1 MNQPDRS
8 AARRAVDLLLR
19 RPPIAYRV
27 EYARTF
33 GSVTAALFLSQLC
46 YWSGRGRDP
55 EWVYKTRTEWQ
66 EETGLSRREQETARR
81 ILRDAGVIEEML
93 ERKPFKLYF
102 RVCVDKLVAAI
113 AAGST
118 ATTSPDDP
126 ETEPVDPPL
135 SICTDGRADSAPPPK
150 VGRKRTDGRADSA
163 HHTETTENTPE
174 NTPDSTI
181 AREATPTMITTLG
194 PEPDPETEPE
204 SPVRSSESE
213 RAEIVIAGPV
223 KGHCSAAPPPVTG
236 DDVLEAA
243 YDHLSAKIGTP
254 RIYPF
259 SIKFIHQQWYAQASS
274 CIDALPA
281 SVDRA
286 SVQARLIAE
295 VDDGFAVG
303 PYTCL
308 SQRKIQVMS
317 TIASFASWDTSVAR
331 EAAEVGRTGLAKQ
344 VEDALTFRAGVNPNL
359 DAVASR
365 LAKLSF
371 LPSDERMMR
380 KAAGQCV
387 ISWWHDTPFAAAVT
401 LIGNAIESARSPQS
415 QRSRIP
421 LSTPDIPLAEREQV
435 AEEISDYVTRLSA
448 RLDARKRDPL
458 PVTGTISVDDGV
470 ATAVGDGDD
479 ADESPAS
486 LPDGWHELGD
496 DELRVLLHRI
506 EPGMASLAAEKRWGR
521 GQVVQAI
528 SSMAY

>member
-1 MNQPDRS
+1 M
-8 AARRAVDLLLR
+8 
-19 RPPIAYRV
+19 
-27 EYARTF
+27 
-33 GSVTAALFLSQLC
+33 
-46 YWSGRGRDP
+46 
-55 EWVYKTRTEWQ
+55 
-66 EETGLSRREQETARR
+66 
-81 ILRDAGVIEEML
+81 M
-93 ERKPFKLYF
+93 
-102 RVCVDKLVAAI
+102 
-113 AAGST
+113 
-118 ATTSPDDP
+118 
-126 ETEPVDPPL
+126 
-135 SICTDGRADSAPPPK
+135 
-150 VGRKRTDGRADSA
+150 
-163 HHTETTENTPE
+163 
-174 NTPDSTI
+174 
-181 AREATPTMITTLG
+181 TTLP
-194 PEPDPETEPE
+194 PEPDPETEPV

-213 RAEIVIAGPV
+213 RVEIVIAGPV
-223 KGHCSAAPPPVTG
+223 KGSCSAAHSPVLGG
-236 DDVLEAA
+236 DVMEAV
-243 YDHLSAKIGTP
+243 YDHLSAKIGST

-259 SIKFIHQQWYAQASS
+259 SVPYKHQQWYAQAAC

-286 SVQARLIAE
+286 AVQARLIAE

-308 SQRKIQVMS
+308 SQRKIQVMN
-317 TIASFASWDTSVAR
+317 TIASFASPGTPAASAS
-331 EAAEVGRTGLAKQ
+331 EALEVEISRTDLAKQ
-344 VEDALTFRAGVNPNL
+344 VEDALTFATGVNPNI
-359 DAVASR
+359 DAVARR
-365 LAKLSF
+365 LASLPF
-371 LPSDERMMR
+371 LPDDERMLR